1 MAPKAAKGNPEVLIH
16 KDVFKRADCIK
27 AQGPP
32 KPPKPPKGDLTPE
45 EMVWPPVIQTLPD
58 IKAAVHYFRD
68 AQTIRF
74 AERAAMEWPT
84 DGTLPPVEA
93 AAPNMVKSASD
104 TDLVRKPKKD
114 VQDLMKMLKGQAKL
128 HTKQS
133 AKFYKQFEKSETKQ
147 EKRQV
152 LLDQIAGVEKSIDT
166 ELRDADRLAKE
177 TNLFA
182 RRFVFGSKLGQTCPT
197 NHVAVIAEVSDKMAP
212 YVENAT
218 TDIFKF
224 FGHVIEKNADQ
235 FHFSLMSSAGVTPH
249 KPNGY
254 QLTFA
259 KTGAADAMKWM
270 GKQFTAKAMAA
281 NPWPPK
287 WVEMLE
293 QYTPEDMRP
302 SHLYIVCS
310 KVPQPATDVEDKI
323 REIRASAGIDI
334 PVTVVCYDPEVAG
347 DFIQESFFKTLAG
360 EEGEFIIDNS
370 KAEMEAIDASMNKV
384 KKMRKQLEKLEK
396 KLAKMDDLSETVE
409 TNRQLY
415 RVQSSLEKLAKN
427 DLLLTEQALK
437 RPAA

>member
-1 MAPKAAKGNPEVLIH
+1 MAPKAPKGNPEVLIH
-16 KDVFKRADCIK
+16 KDVFKRAESIK

-45 EMVWPPVIQTLPD
+45 EMVWPPAIQTLPD
-58 IKAAVHYFRD
+58 IRAAVHYFRD

-74 AERAAMEWPT
+74 AERAAHEWPT
-84 DGTLPPVEA
+84 DATLPPVE

-128 HTKQS
+128 HTKQT

-147 EKRQV
+147 EKRNV
-152 LLDQIAGVEKSIDT
+152 LLAQIAEVEKTIDR
-166 ELRDADRLAKE
+166 ELRDADKLAKE

-182 RRFVFGSKLGQTCPT
+182 RRFVYGSKLGQTCPK
-197 NHVAVIAEVSDKMAP
+197 NNVAVVAEVSDKMGP

-224 FGHVIEKNADQ
+224 FGHVIEKNADN
-235 FHFSLMSSAGVTPH
+235 FHFSLFSSAGVTPH
-249 KPNGY
+249 KPTGY
-254 QLTFA
+254 QLTFS

-281 NPWPPK
+281 NAWPPK
-287 WVEMLE
+287 WVDMLE
-293 QYTPEDMRP
+293 QFAPEEMRP
-302 SHLYIVCS
+302 SHIYIVCS
-310 KVPQPATDVEDKI
+310 MVPIPATDIEDKI
-323 REIRASAGIDI
+323 REIRSSAGVDI
-334 PVTVVCYDPEVAG
+334 PVTVVCYDPDVNG
-347 DFIQESFFKTLAG
+347 NLNQELFFKSLAG
-360 EEGEFIIDNS
+360 EEGEFILDNS
-370 KAEMEAIDASMNKV
+370 KKEMEDIDLAMTRV
-384 KKMRKQLEKLEK
+384 KKFRKQLEKLEK

-415 RVQSSLEKLAKN
+415 RTQSSLEKLAKN
-427 DLLLTEQALK
+427 DLLLTEQTLK